1 MERQGMERQRP
12 ERPVVRK
19 TEYRQQT
26 YYDYSLL
33 FITLFLISIGLV
45 MVYST
50 SSYYAVKQKFGSAG
64 YFFWRQFVFAVIGF
78 FVMVFVS
85 KIDYL
90 VIIKGFGKKNSRE
103 KSHRKI
109 RLIYLIYF
117 VCMALQLFVLFF
129 GKEVK
134 GAKRWIEIPLVGTF
148 QPSEITKIGVILFV
162 AFAVYSAP
170 KSLDSIWGFLKIVLY
185 VSPLIVL
192 VGIENLSTALILCGI
207 TFVIC
212 FVVAR
217 RKSYYF
223 LLFFLA
229 AAALVVLLAYGG
241 GFRSER
247 FDAWKNVETHKK
259 GYQILQGLYAI
270 ASGGLW
276 GKGLGNSMQKL
287 GFIPES
293 HNDMIFSVI
302 CEELGLFGAL
312 AIILLYVLLFWRLF
326 VVASNAKDL
335 YGSLICVGIMVHIA
349 LQVIMNIAVVT
360 NTIPSTGIPLPF
372 ISYGGSSLVV
382 LMAELGLALSVS
394 GHIEFE
400 R

>member
-1 MERQGMERQRP
+1 MCQGMKPSVQ
-12 ERPVVRK
+12 K
-19 TEYRQQT
+19 TEYKQQT
-26 YYDYSLL
+26 YFDYSLM
-33 FITLFLISIGLV
+33 FITLILICIGLV

-64 YFFWRQFVFAVIGF
+64 YFFWRQLLFAGVGFAAMLFVAKFDYFWFIKRIG
-78 FVMVFVS
+78 
-85 KIDYL
+85 K
-90 VIIKGFGKKNSRE
+90 
-103 KSHRKI
+103 RKL
-109 RLIYLIYF
+109 RLIGLVYF
-117 VCMALQLFVLFF
+117 VCLGLQMFVLFF

-134 GAKRWIEIPLVGTF
+134 GARRWIEIPLLGTF
-148 QPSEITKIGVILFV
+148 QPSEVTKIGVILFV
-162 AFAVYSAP
+162 AFVVYSAP
-170 KSLDSIWGFLKIVLY
+170 RSLDNLWGFVRVIIF
-185 VSPLIVL
+185 VSPLIVA
-192 VGIENLSTALILCGI
+192 VGAENLSTALVLCGI

-223 LLFFLA
+223 VVFGLA
-229 AAALVVLLAYGG
+229 AAVLVAFIAFGG
-241 GFRSER
+241 GFRSDR
-247 FDAWKNVETHKK
+247 FDAWRNVETHEK

-293 HNDMIFSVI
+293 HNDMIFSII
-302 CEELGLFGAL
+302 CEELGLIGAL
-312 AIILLYVLLFWRLF
+312 AIILLYVLLLWRLF
-326 VVASNAKDL
+326 VIASNAKDL

-372 ISYGGSSLVV
+372 ISYGGSSLIV
-382 LMAELGLALSVS
+382 LMSEMGLALSVS
-394 GHIEFE
+394 GRIEFE

>member
-1 MERQGMERQRP
+1 MERP
-12 ERPVVRK
+12 AVKK
-19 TEYRQQT
+19 TEYKQQT

-33 FITLFLISIGLV
+33 FITLILICIGLV

-50 SSYYAVKQKFGSAG
+50 SSYYAVKQKFGTAG
-64 YFFWRQFVFAVIGF
+64 YFFWRQLLFAGVGF
-78 FVMVFVS
+78 FVMLGVS
-85 KIDYL
+85 KFDYTMF
-90 VIIKGFGKKNSRE
+90 IKGIGK
-103 KSHRKI
+103 RKI
-109 RLIYLIYF
+109 RLIYLVYL
-117 VCMALQLFVLFF
+117 VCIALQIFVLVA

-134 GAKRWIEIPLVGTF
+134 GARRWIEIPFIGTF
-148 QPSEITKIGVILFV
+148 QPSEVTKIGVILFV
-162 AFAVYSAP
+162 AYMVYRSPKALDRFA
-170 KSLDSIWGFLKIVLY
+170 GFFRIGLFTL
-185 VSPLIVL
+185 PLIVL
-192 VGIENLSTALILCGI
+192 VLVENLSTALILCGI

-212 FVVAR
+212 FIVAR
-217 RKSYYF
+217 RKGYYGVILVLGITGLI
-223 LLFFLA
+223 LL
-229 AAALVVLLAYGG
+229 LVFGG

-247 FDAWKNVETHKK
+247 LDAWRNVETHEK

-270 ASGGLW
+270 ASGGFW

-302 CEELGLFGAL
+302 CEELGLIGAL
-312 AIILLYVLLFWRLF
+312 AIILLYVLLLWRLF

-372 ISYGGSSLVV
+372 ISYGGSSLIV
-382 LMAELGLALSVS
+382 LMGEMGLALSVS
-394 GHIEFE
+394 GRIEFE

>member
-1 MERQGMERQRP
+1 MERP
-12 ERPVVRK
+12 TVRK
-19 TEYRQQT
+19 TEHKQQT

-33 FITLFLISIGLV
+33 FITLILICIGLV

-64 YFFWRQFVFAVIGF
+64 YFFWRQLIFAGVGF
-78 FVMVFVS
+78 FAMIGVS
-85 KIDYL
+85 KFNYTWF
-90 VIIKGFGKKNSRE
+90 IKGIGPK
-103 KSHRKI
+103 KI
-109 RLIYLIYF
+109 RLIYLVYI
-117 VCMALQLFVLFF
+117 VCAFLQVFVLFF

-134 GAKRWIEIPLVGTF
+134 GARRWIELPVVGTF

-162 AFAVYSAP
+162 SFMVYRAP
-170 KSLDSIWGFLKIVLY
+170 KNLDKFWGFIRIGLVI
-185 VSPLIVL
+185 SPLIILVL
-192 VGIENLSTALILCGI
+192 IENLSTALIICGI
-207 TFVIC
+207 TFIIC

-217 RKSYYF
+217 KKWYYA
-223 LLFFLA
+223 LCLIAGAAGLYLVLA
-229 AAALVVLLAYGG
+229 FGG

-247 FDAWKNVETHKK
+247 LDAWRNVETHEK

-270 ASGGLW
+270 ASGGVW

-302 CEELGLFGAL
+302 CEELGLVGAL
-312 AIILLYVLLFWRLF
+312 AIILLYVLLLWRLF
-326 VVASNAKDL
+326 VVASNARDL
-335 YGSLICVGIMVHIA
+335 YGSMICVGIMVHIA

-372 ISYGGSSLVV
+372 ISYGGSSLIV
-382 LMAELGLALSVS
+382 LMAEMGLALSVS
-394 GHIEFE
+394 GRIEFE